1 MKKFLVNGKI
11 AYFGKKA
18 DVHFWSEVWNE
29 SSFLKK
35 YYEANSNKILNKV
48 FSKYLNN
55 NYKIIEAGCGL
66 GHWVHVLSEQ
76 RFNVIGIDYCKEIV
90 NEVVKNL
97 NINLKYGDVLNLEFP
112 DNEFD
117 CYISFGVAEH
127 LKEGPQ
133 LLLKE
138 AKRVLKPEG
147 IIFISVPYINPLR
160 KIKKYL
166 GFYKKQKYV
175 PNSHQFYQYL
185 FGKKEFGNALKQ
197 NNFCITEYI
206 PLGALQGLADE
217 FLFSWKGTYKEGSKR
232 GTVKSFFNFF
242 KILEIK
248 MMRAIFGH
256 MILFV
261 AKQNK

>member
-35 YYEANSNKILNKV
+35 YYEAKNNKILNKI
-48 FSKYLNN
+48 FSKYFNN
-55 NYKIIEAGCGL
+55 DHKIIEAGCGL
-66 GHWVHVLSEQ
+66 GHWVHILSEKG
-76 RFNVIGIDYCKEIV
+76 FDVIGVDFCKEVV

-97 NINLKYGDVLNLEFP
+97 NINLKYGNVLNLDFP

-117 CYISFGVAEH
+117 CYISIGLAEH
-127 LKEGPQ
+127 FKEGPQ
-133 LLLKE
+133 LLLRE

-147 IIFISVPYINPLR
+147 IILIYVPYINPLR

-166 GFYKKQKYV
+166 GFYKKQKYDS
-175 PNSHQFYQYL
+175 NSHQFYQYL
-185 FGKKEFGNALKQ
+185 FGKKEFRNALKQ
-197 NNFCITEYI
+197 NNFCIKEYI
-206 PLGALQGLADE
+206 PLNALQGLADE

-232 GTVKSFFNFF
+232 GTVKSFFNSF
-242 KILEIK
+242 KIFEIK
-248 MMRAIFGH
+248 MMRAMFGH